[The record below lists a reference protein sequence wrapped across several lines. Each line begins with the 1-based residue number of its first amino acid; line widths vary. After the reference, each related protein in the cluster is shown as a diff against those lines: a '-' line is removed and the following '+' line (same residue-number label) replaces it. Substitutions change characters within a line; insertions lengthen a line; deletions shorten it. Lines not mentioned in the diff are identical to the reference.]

1 MKQELGDKIM
11 GWDASFA
18 SRADSGDLSVGII
31 GLGYVGLP
39 TAIGFR
45 DAGFNVWGVD
55 LSERIINALHE
66 GHNPLGDPDLDDM
79 IPAPGSER
87 WNITR
92 NTAEATAACDVLIV
106 TVPTPVSEDLK
117 PDLSYVESA
126 GRAVFEAAGKGN
138 RKVVILESTV
148 YPGVTTSTWLP
159 ILAELGLVE
168 GKDIEVAYCPE
179 RFNPGDPN
187 HGVRQVARVIG
198 CSDPEVGESLVHLY
212 RRLTSE
218 DVRYVGKVEVA
229 EATKVIENVQRDINI
244 ALVNELAQIFP
255 ELDLDVEDVLS
266 AAATKWNFHR
276 YTPGIGVGGHC
287 IPVDPYYM
295 MQRAQEVGVPAELI
309 TAARAVNRMMPR
321 HVAGVL
327 RELMYQSGVA
337 AGEGRVLFLGWSYKA
352 GVGDARETPTEP
364 LARNLIESGI
374 SVSTWDPYLTA
385 DDIPDGIYVID
396 DIGNT
401 DGYDMVVLAT
411 AHPECMEIDWSAL
424 LARMRTP
431 ILYDGRRVLDL
442 DAMQAMGWKANAV
455 GSPHRY

>member
-1 MKQELGDKIM
+1 M
-11 GWDASFA
+11 GWDSSFA
-18 SRADSGDLSVGII
+18 SRADSGNLNIGII

-55 LSERIINALHE
+55 LSEYIVKSLQE
-66 GHNPLGDPDLDDM
+66 GNNPLGDPDLDDM
-79 IPAPGSER
+79 IPSPNSGR
-87 WNITR
+87 WHITTS
-92 NTAEATAACDVLIV
+92 TAEATKHCDVLIV
-106 TVPTPVSEDLK
+106 TVPTPVSHDLK

-126 GRAVFEAAGKGN
+126 GRAVFESSEKGS

-148 YPGVTTSTWLP
+148 YPGVTKNTWLP
-159 ILAELGLVE
+159 ILDDLGLKLHE
-168 GKDIEVAYCPE
+168 DIEIAYCPE
-179 RFNPGDPN
+179 RFNPGDSN

-198 CSDPEVGESLVHLY
+198 CSNEEVGLSLVNLY

-266 AAATKWNFHR
+266 SAATKWNFHR

-309 TAARAVNRMMPR
+309 TAARAVNRMMPK
-321 HVAGVL
+321 HVSGVL
-327 RELMYQSGVA
+327 KDLLYHTGVPV
-337 AGEGRVLFLGWSYKA
+337 GEGRILFLGWSYKP
-352 GVGDARETPTEP
+352 GVGDARETPVEP
-364 LARNLIESGI
+364 LAESLKESGI
-374 SVSTWDPYLTA
+374 SISTWDPYLSEQ
-385 DDIPDGIYVID
+385 DLPEGVDVIHD
-396 DIGNT
+396 VTSARGFDL
-401 DGYDMVVLAT
+401 VVLAT
-411 AHPECMEIDWSAL
+411 AHKECIAIDWESL
-424 LARMRTP
+424 LEGMRTP
-431 ILYDGRRVLDL
+431 NLYDGRRKLDL
-442 DAMQAMGWKANAV
+442 QKMREMGWKVNAI
-455 GSPHRY
+455 GSPVKY

>member
-1 MKQELGDKIM
+1 M
-11 GWDASFA
+11 GWDTTFA
-18 SRADSGDLSVGII
+18 SRADNGDLNVAVI

-55 LSERIINALHE
+55 LSERIISSLKK
-66 GHNPLGDPDLDDM
+66 GFNPLGDPDLDDI
-79 IPAPGSER
+79 IPPFGSER
-87 WNITR
+87 WNITDS
-92 NTAEATAACDVLIV
+92 TFEATKACDVIIV
-106 TVPTPVSEDLK
+106 TVPTPVSEELK
-117 PDLSYVESA
+117 PDLSYVEAA
-126 GRAVFEAAGKGN
+126 GRTIFEAVGKGD

-148 YPGVTTSTWLP
+148 YPGVTAKTWLP
-159 ILAELGLVE
+159 ILDNLELIIGEDVE
-168 GKDIEVAYCPE
+168 LAYCPE
-179 RFNPGDPN
+179 RFNPGDPS

-198 CSDPEVGESLVHLY
+198 CANSEVGESLVNLY

-229 EATKVIENVQRDINI
+229 EASKVIENVQRDINI

-295 MQRAQEVGVPAELI
+295 MQRAQEVGAPAELI

-321 HVAGVL
+321 HVSVVL
-327 RELMYQSGVA
+327 SDILYRSGIPA
-337 AGEGRVLFLGWSYKA
+337 NEGKILFLGWSYKP
-352 GVGDARETPTEP
+352 GVGDARETPAEP
-364 LARNLIESGI
+364 LALSLVASGI
-374 SVSTWDPYLTA
+374 EVSVWDPYLSK
-385 DDIPDGIYVID
+385 
-396 DIGNT
+396 T
-401 DGYDMVVLAT
+401 DFPEEVEVLSNLTDHEGFDMVVLVT
-411 AHPECMEIDWSAL
+411 AHKECIELDWPSL
-424 LARMRTP
+424 LSRMRTP

-442 DAMQAMGWKANAV
+442 EQMDAMGWISNAV
-455 GSPHRY
+455 GSPRVSIKDVKE

>member
-1 MKQELGDKIM
+1 M
-11 GWDASFA
+11 GWDNSFA
-18 SRADSGDLSVGII
+18 ERADSGRLNIGII

-55 LSERIINALHE
+55 LSERIVNSLHE
-66 GHNPLGDPDLDDM
+66 GNNPLGDPDLDDM
-79 IPAPGSER
+79 IPKPGSDR
-87 WNITR
+87 WSIT
-92 NTAEATAACDVLIV
+92 TSTKEATKECDVLIV

-126 GRAVFEAAGKGN
+126 GRAVFEATPKGS

-148 YPGVTTSTWLP
+148 YPGVTASSWLP
-159 ILAELGLVE
+159 ILDELGLKE
-168 GKDIEVAYCPE
+168 GKDVEIAYCPE

-198 CSDPEVGESLVHLY
+198 CSDSEVGESLVHLY
-212 RRLTSE
+212 QRLTSE

-266 AAATKWNFHR
+266 SAATKWNFHR

-309 TAARAVNRMMPR
+309 TAARAVNRMMPK
-321 HVAGVL
+321 HVSGVL
-327 RELMYQSGVA
+327 RDLLYQSGVP

-352 GVGDARETPTEP
+352 GVGDARETPAEP
-364 LARNLIESGI
+364 LAKNLMESGI
-374 SVSTWDPYLTA
+374 SVSTWDPYLETW
-385 DDIPDGIYVID
+385 DIPKEID
-396 DIGNT
+396 LINDISEAINF
-401 DGYDMVVLAT
+401 DMVVLAT
-411 AHPECMEIDWSAL
+411 AHKECIEIDWNSL
-424 LARMRTP
+424 LEKMRTP

-442 DAMQAMGWKANAV
+442 SSMQAMGWKANAV
-455 GSPHRY
+455 GSPRVN

>member
-1 MKQELGDKIM
+1 M
-11 GWDASFA
+11 GWDNSFTE
-18 SRADSGDLSVGII
+18 RADSGSLNIGII

-55 LSERIINALHE
+55 LSERIVNALHE
-66 GHNPLGDPDLDDM
+66 GKNPLGDPDLDDM
-79 IPAPGSER
+79 IPKPGSDR
-87 WNITR
+87 WSITT
-92 NTAEATAACDVLIV
+92 NTKEATKECDVLIV

-126 GRAVFEAAGKGN
+126 GRAVFEATAKGS

-148 YPGVTTSTWLP
+148 YPGVTASSWLP
-159 ILAELGLVE
+159 ILEELGLEE
-168 GKDIEVAYCPE
+168 GKDIEIAYCPE

-198 CSDPEVGESLVHLY
+198 CSNSVVGQSLVNLY
-212 RRLTSE
+212 QRLTSE

-266 AAATKWNFHR
+266 SAATKWNFHR

-309 TAARAVNRMMPR
+309 TAARAVNRMMPK
-321 HVAGVL
+321 HVSGVL
-327 RELMYQSGVA
+327 RDLLYQSGVP

-352 GVGDARETPTEP
+352 GVGDARETPAEP
-364 LARNLIESGI
+364 LAKNLMDSGI
-374 SVSTWDPYLTA
+374 SVSTWDPYLTI
-385 DDIPDGIYVID
+385 DDIPKDINVLD
-396 DIGNT
+396 DLSVAIGF
-401 DGYDMVVLAT
+401 DMVVLAT
-411 AHPECMEIDWSAL
+411 AHRECIDIDWNTL
-424 LARMRTP
+424 LEKMRTP

-442 DAMQAMGWKANAV
+442 SSMQAMGWKANAV
-455 GSPHRY
+455 GSPQVN

>member
-1 MKQELGDKIM
+1 M
-11 GWDASFA
+11 GWDNSFA
-18 SRADSGDLSVGII
+18 ERADSGRLNIGII

-55 LSERIINALHE
+55 LSERIVNSLHE
-66 GHNPLGDPDLDDM
+66 GNNPLGDPDLDDM
-79 IPAPGSER
+79 IPKPGSDR
-87 WNITR
+87 WSIT
-92 NTAEATAACDVLIV
+92 TSTKEATKECDVLIV

-126 GRAVFEAAGKGN
+126 GRAVFEATPKGS

-148 YPGVTTSTWLP
+148 YPGVTASSWLP
-159 ILAELGLVE
+159 ILDELGLKE
-168 GKDIEVAYCPE
+168 GKDVEIAYCPE

-198 CSDPEVGESLVHLY
+198 CSDSEVGESLVHLY
-212 RRLTSE
+212 QRLTSE

-266 AAATKWNFHR
+266 SAATKWNFHR

-309 TAARAVNRMMPR
+309 TAARAVNRMMPK
-321 HVAGVL
+321 HVSGVL
-327 RELMYQSGVA
+327 RDLLYQSGVP

-352 GVGDARETPTEP
+352 GVGDARETPAEP
-364 LARNLIESGI
+364 LAKNWIAAQTFSGEAGTAVTIPAVDGTI
-374 SVSTWDPYLTA
+374 SAAIGVIGKHDIWDGARLAKALPL
-385 DDIPDGIYVID
+385 GEWHID
-396 DIGNT
+396 LNRGTKLNAIAGE
-401 DGYDMVVLAT
+401 MLALG
-411 AHPECMEIDWSAL
+411 WAL
-424 LARMRTP
+424 SQ
-431 ILYDGRRVLDL
+431 YSFD
-442 DAMQAMGWKANAV
+442 
-455 GSPHRY
+455 

>member
-1 MKQELGDKIM
+1 MNENPYQQSM
-11 GWDASFA
+11 GWDSSFA
-18 SRADSGDLSVGII
+18 SRAESGNLNVGII

-55 LSERIINALHE
+55 LSEHIVNCLQE
-66 GHNPLGDPDLDDM
+66 GKNPLGDPDLDDM
-79 IPAPGSER
+79 IPKSDSER
-87 WNITR
+87 WHISR
-92 NTAEATAACDVLIV
+92 STADATKQCDVLIV
-106 TVPTPVSEDLK
+106 TVPTPVSENLK

-126 GRAVFEAAGKGN
+126 GRAIFEAAGKGN

-148 YPGVTTSTWLP
+148 YPGVTASTWLP
-159 ILAELGLVE
+159 IIAELGLKE
-168 GKDIEVAYCPE
+168 GEDVEVAYCPE

-198 CSDPEVGESLVHLY
+198 CSNPEVGQSLVHLY
-212 RRLTSE
+212 KRLTSE

-309 TAARAVNRMMPR
+309 TAARAVNRMMPK
-321 HVAGVL
+321 HVSGVL
-327 RELMYQSGVA
+327 KDLLYQSGVP
-337 AGEGRVLFLGWSYKA
+337 AGEGRVLFLGWSYKP
-352 GVGDARETPTEP
+352 GVGDARETPVEP
-364 LARNLIESGI
+364 LAQNLKESGI
-374 SVSTWDPYLTA
+374 LISAWDPYLSVK
-385 DDIPDGIYVID
+385 DFPEGIRVIEDIASAKDFD
-396 DIGNT
+396 L
-401 DGYDMVVLAT
+401 VVLAT
-411 AHPECMEIDWSAL
+411 AHKECVEIDWVSL
-424 LARMRTP
+424 HKGMRTP
-431 ILYDGRRVLDL
+431 ILYDGRRILDL
-442 DAMQAMGWKANAV
+442 QKMRAMGWITNAV
-455 GSPHRY
+455 GSPIKY

>member
-1 MKQELGDKIM
+1 M
-11 GWDASFA
+11 GWDSSFA
-18 SRADSGDLSVGII
+18 SKADSGNLNVGII

-55 LSERIINALHE
+55 LSEHIVNSLME
-66 GHNPLGDPDLDDM
+66 GVNPLGDPDLDDI
-79 IPAPGSER
+79 IPKPGSER
-87 WNITR
+87 WHITSS
-92 NTAEATAACDVLIV
+92 TSDATDHCDVLIV

-126 GRAVFEAAGKGN
+126 GRAVFEASRKGT

-148 YPGVTTSTWLP
+148 YPGVTAGVWLP
-159 ILAELGLVE
+159 ILDELGLKEGEDVE
-168 GKDIEVAYCPE
+168 IAYCPE

-198 CSDPEVGESLVHLY
+198 CNNQEVGQSLVHLY
-212 RRLTSE
+212 KRLTSE
-218 DVRYVGKVEVA
+218 DVRYVGKIEVA

-295 MQRAQEVGVPAELI
+295 MQRAQEVGVPTELI
-309 TAARAVNRMMPR
+309 TAARAVNRMMPM
-321 HVAGVL
+321 HVSRVL
-327 RELMYQSGVA
+327 KDLLYQSGVPA
-337 AGEGRVLFLGWSYKA
+337 RDGRVLFLGWSYKP
-352 GVGDARETPTEP
+352 GVGDARETPVNP
-364 LARNLIESGI
+364 LAQSLIESG
-374 SVSTWDPYLTA
+374 VSITAWDPYLSEE
-385 DDIPDGIYVID
+385 DFPDGVTVVEEIKSAKDFDLVI
-396 DIGNT
+396 
-401 DGYDMVVLAT
+401 LAT
-411 AHPECMEIDWSAL
+411 AHKECIAIDWESL
-424 LARMRTP
+424 FSRMRNP
-431 ILYDGRRVLDL
+431 ILYDGRRVLNLQKMRDI
-442 DAMQAMGWKANAV
+442 GWIVNAI
-455 GSPHRY
+455 GSPTVYSAGE

>member
-1 MKQELGDKIM
+1 M
-11 GWDASFA
+11 GWDNSFA
-18 SRADSGDLSVGII
+18 ERADSGRLNIGII

-55 LSERIINALHE
+55 LSERIVNALHE
-66 GHNPLGDPDLDDM
+66 GKNPLGDPDLDDM
-79 IPAPGSER
+79 IPIPGSDG
-87 WNITR
+87 WSITT
-92 NTAEATAACDVLIV
+92 NTQEATKECDVLIV
-106 TVPTPVSEDLK
+106 TVPTPVSKDLK

-126 GRAVFEAAGKGN
+126 GRAVFEATAKGS

-148 YPGVTTSTWLP
+148 YPGVTASSWLP
-159 ILAELGLVE
+159 ILEELGLEE
-168 GKDIEVAYCPE
+168 GKDIEIAYCPE

-198 CSDPEVGESLVHLY
+198 CSNPVVGQSLVNLY
-212 RRLTSE
+212 QRLTSE

-266 AAATKWNFHR
+266 SAATKWNFHR

-309 TAARAVNRMMPR
+309 TAARAVNRMMPK
-321 HVAGVL
+321 HVSGVL
-327 RELMYQSGVA
+327 RDLLYQSGVPV
-337 AGEGRVLFLGWSYKA
+337 GEGRVLFLGWSYKA
-352 GVGDARETPTEP
+352 GVGDARETPAEP
-364 LARNLIESGI
+364 LAKNLIDSGI
-374 SVSTWDPYLTA
+374 SVSTWDPYLETS
-385 DDIPDGIYVID
+385 DIPEDIEVINN
-396 DIGNT
+396 ISAAINF
-401 DGYDMVVLAT
+401 DMVVLAT
-411 AHPECMEIDWSAL
+411 AHKECIEIDWNSL
-424 LARMRTP
+424 LGKMRTP

-442 DAMQAMGWKANAV
+442 NAMQAMGWKANAV
-455 GSPHRY
+455 GSPRVN

>member
-1 MKQELGDKIM
+1 M
-11 GWDASFA
+11 GWDSSFS
-18 SRADSGDLSVGII
+18 SRADSGQLNVGII

-55 LSERIINALHE
+55 LSEHIVDCLLE
-66 GHNPLGDPDLDDM
+66 GKNPLGDPDLDDM
-79 IPAPGSER
+79 IPTPGSER
-87 WNITR
+87 WHITTS
-92 NTAEATAACDVLIV
+92 TAEATAQCDVLIV

-117 PDLSYVESA
+117 PDLSYVGSA
-126 GRAVFEAAGKGN
+126 GRAIFEAVGKGN

-148 YPGVTTSTWLP
+148 YPGVTASTWIP
-159 ILAELGLVE
+159 IISELGLKE
-168 GKDIEVAYCPE
+168 GEDVEVAYCPE

-198 CSDPEVGESLVHLY
+198 CSNSEVGQSLVHLY
-212 RRLTSE
+212 KRLTSE

-295 MQRAQEVGVPAELI
+295 MQRAQEVGIPTELI
-309 TAARAVNRMMPR
+309 TAARAVNRMMPK
-321 HVAGVL
+321 HVSGVL
-327 RELMYQSGVA
+327 RDLLYQSGVP

-352 GVGDARETPTEP
+352 GVGDARETPAEP
-364 LARNLIESGI
+364 LAENLIDSGI
-374 SVSTWDPYLTA
+374 SISTWDPYLSPE
-385 DDIPDGIYVID
+385 DILDTIEVIE
-396 DIGNT
+396 DISNAT
-401 DGYDMVVLAT
+401 NFDLVVLVT
-411 AHPECMEIDWSAL
+411 AHKECIEIDWQSL
-424 LARMRTP
+424 LAKMRTP

-442 DAMQAMGWKANAV
+442 NEMQAMGWKTHAI
-455 GSPHRY
+455 GRPIKSKLD